1 MRTHRLYHNAD
12 QDEQREICIVFCYSG
27 VFMAIITFWAG
38 YLQVTTIYIPKGQ
51 YLLAALAVTA
61 MVLMLIVFIGA
72 FRKWY
77 QLLKITT
84 TETDFYGEQV
94 KELVER

>member
-1 MRTHRLYHNAD
+1 MNRGKYALCSA
-12 QDEQREICIVFCYSG
+12 IPG

-38 YLQVTTIYIPKGQ
+38 YLQVATIYIPKEQ
-51 YLLAALAVTA
+51 YLLATLAVTA
-61 MVLMLIVFIGA
+61 MILMLIVFIGA

-77 QLLKITT
+77 ELLKITT
-84 TETDFYGEQV
+84 TKTDFYGEQV

>member
-1 MRTHRLYHNAD
+1 MNRGKYALCSA
-12 QDEQREICIVFCYSG
+12 IPG

-38 YLQVTTIYIPKGQ
+38 YIQVTSIYIPKEQ

-77 QLLKITT
+77 QLLQIKT
-84 TETDFYGEQV
+84 TEIDYYGEPV

>member
-1 MRTHRLYHNAD
+1 
-12 QDEQREICIVFCYSG
+12 V
-27 VFMAIITFWAG
+27 ITFWAG
-38 YLQVTTIYIPKGQ
+38 YIQVTSIYIPKEQ
-51 YLLAALAVTA
+51 YLLATLAVVA

-77 QLLKITT
+77 QLLKIDKS
-84 TETDFYGEQV
+84 EIDFYGESV